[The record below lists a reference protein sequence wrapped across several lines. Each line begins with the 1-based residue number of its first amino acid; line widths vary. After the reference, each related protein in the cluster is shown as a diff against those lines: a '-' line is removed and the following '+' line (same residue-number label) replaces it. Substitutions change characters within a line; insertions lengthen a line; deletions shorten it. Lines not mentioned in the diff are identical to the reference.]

1 MFFPVSMP
9 ISQQFLPSTTATTST
24 KFMARFSVGAEA
36 VFNGDDLVDTLVA
49 SADGLAEFI

>member
-1 MFFPVSMP
+1 MP